1 MDMITSSFV
10 NFEKR
15 ISKMEELV
23 DEMNEEDEKNLKDMN

>member
-15 ISKMEELV
+15 ISKMEEMV
-23 DEMNEEDEKNLKDMN
+23 DEMNEEDEKIMQDMN